1 MKLVSDMDSE
11 PTFDESYQL
20 FQTESNQLEDI
31 IKNTIEKSDKTIPD
45 IVRIYY
51 QVIKVDSLGKLLKQ
65 RFQDKVEPNHHKLL
79 DRIDEVQKIIAEK
92 FNASLHPTILS
103 QLTDSVQM
111 HTNNLKLLG
120 NESSKKSKE
129 GIEKE
134 AKLYKELRE
143 VMSTKEFVE
152 QYATGLKDD

>member
-11 PTFDESYQL
+11 LPFDESYQL
-20 FQTESNQLEDI
+20 FQTESSQLEDI
-31 IKNTIEKSDKTIPD
+31 IENIIEKPDKTIPD
-45 IVRIYY
+45 IVQIYY

-65 RFQDKVEPNHHKLL
+65 RFQDKVEPNYHNLL

-103 QLTDSVQM
+103 QLTDSIQM

-120 NESSKKSKE
+120 KESGKKSKE
-129 GIEKE
+129 DIEKE

>member
-11 PTFDESYQL
+11 PSFDESYQL
-20 FQTESNQLEDI
+20 FQTESNHLEDI
-31 IKNTIEKSDKTIPD
+31 IENTIEKSDKTIPD
-45 IVRIYY
+45 IVQIYY

-65 RFQDKVEPNHHKLL
+65 RFQDKVEPNYHNLL

-103 QLTDSVQM
+103 QLTDSIQM

-120 NESSKKSKE
+120 KESGKKSKE
-129 GIEKE
+129 DIEKE

>member
-1 MKLVSDMDSE
+1 MDSE
-11 PTFDESYQL
+11 PSFDESYQL
-20 FQTESNQLEDI
+20 FQTESNQIEDMI
-31 IKNTIEKSDKTIPD
+31 NNTIEKSDKTIPD
-45 IVRIYY
+45 IVQIYY

-65 RFQDKVEPNHHKLL
+65 RFQYKVEPNHHTLL

>member
-11 PTFDESYQL
+11 LPFDESYQL
-20 FQTESNQLEDI
+20 FQTESNHLEDI
-31 IKNTIEKSDKTIPD
+31 IENTIEKSDKTIPD
-45 IVRIYY
+45 IVQIYY

-65 RFQDKVEPNHHKLL
+65 RFQDKVEPNYHNLL

-103 QLTDSVQM
+103 QLTDSIQM

-120 NESSKKSKE
+120 KESGKKSKE
-129 GIEKE
+129 DIEKE

>member
-1 MKLVSDMDSE
+1 MDSE
-11 PTFDESYQL
+11 PSFDKSYQL
-20 FQTESNQLEDI
+20 FQTESSQLEDI
-31 IKNTIEKSDKTIPD
+31 IENIIEKPDKTIPD
-45 IVRIYY
+45 IVQIYY

-152 QYATGLKDD
+152 QYAIGLKDD

>member
-1 MKLVSDMDSE
+1 MDSE
-11 PTFDESYQL
+11 PQFDESYQL
-20 FQTESNQLEDI
+20 FQTESNHLEDI
-31 IKNTIEKSDKTIPD
+31 IENTIEKSDRTISD
-45 IVRIYY
+45 IVQIYY

-65 RFQDKVEPNHHKLL
+65 RFQDKIEPNHHKLL
-79 DRIDEVQKIIAEK
+79 DRIDVIQKIIAEK

-103 QLTDSVQM
+103 QLTDSIQM
-111 HTNNLKLLG
+111 HTNNLQSLG
-120 NESSKKSKE
+120 KESSKKSKE
-129 GIEKE
+129 HIEKE

>member
-11 PTFDESYQL
+11 PSFDESYQL

-31 IKNTIEKSDKTIPD
+31 IENTIEKSDKTIPD
-45 IVRIYY
+45 IVQIYY

-65 RFQDKVEPNHHKLL
+65 RFQDKVEPNYHNLL

-103 QLTDSVQM
+103 QLTDSIQM

-120 NESSKKSKE
+120 KESGKKSKE
-129 GIEKE
+129 DIEKE